1 MDKQVTRI
9 TSKGQMT
16 IPANLRKALRIKS
29 GDYLAV
35 SREGSRIIVEALNVK
50 QTGEGIIRKTAGLWK
65 NRDFDL
71 RSLRHADDHRFEES
85 DR

>member
-1 MDKQVTRI
+1 MERQVTRM

-16 IPANLRKALRIKS
+16 IPASLRKALRIES

-35 SREGSRIIVEALNVK
+35 SREGDRIIVEALATK
-50 QTGEGIIRKTAGLWK
+50 RSGEGIVHKTAGIWK
-65 NRDFDL
+65 NRSFDL
-71 RSLRHADDHRFEES
+71 KDLRHADERRLERS